1 VEKDPEPRQ
10 IDTLLDNLRRGV
22 CLSEQYAGKGTGASD
37 KSSQK
42 QPCYPLTPQF
52 ELTFDDSTS
61 DEAKASAKFHKAWPG
76 WSTVS
81 MIFKEPL
88 PATTEVQDG
97 AGSCQQKSFSI

>member
-1 VEKDPEPRQ
+1 MEKDPEPRQ

-52 ELTFDDSTS
+52 EFAFDDTTS
-61 DEAKASAKFHKAWPG
+61 DKAKALAKFHKAWLEY
-76 WSTVS
+76 S
-81 MIFKEPL
+81 
-88 PATTEVQDG
+88 Q
-97 AGSCQQKSFSI
+97 